1 MEPEVTL
8 QQNKTL
14 PATLKVLARAYFAA
28 GIYAIVVGLEF
39 LYNDLFILREASL
52 LPLLFVVPGLIFLAT
67 YRGLIKFERWAR
79 AFSVF
84 TFGLLILALVY
95 HYQPRLLVPFLAL
108 GLFSA
113 AMIVYLRRYKTR
125 ELFNALMPSW
135 IKKSINYCLLALF
148 SAGMLFPFAW
158 MLSTSL
164 KETDMLEGIDW
175 FPKKYYIELD
185 GREHKVA
192 IKKQFAEITYL
203 DGEKEGRTEEVRAR
217 KVIEVY
223 AAGWYWPWRV
233 GKWSCVIKPDAGRA
247 MPVTVG
253 KRTCDIKIIDQES
266 PRWKEVIKGVEESR
280 LYTRTFLRWKNY
292 PDAYKMINMGM
303 LYFNSLKIVIIVTLG
318 QVFTSSLAG
327 YAFSRLKFPGRE
339 QLFFGYLATMMVP
352 AAVTMIPLYILCRK
366 LGLVDTHLAIILPG
380 IFTAYGTFMLR
391 QFFMSIPKDLEE
403 AAKIDGCNLFGIYW
417 RIILPLAKPAL
428 ATLATFTFMWNWR
441 NFLWPLIVL
450 NSPGKMTIPIGLQ
463 AFMSSHGNEWTL
475 LMAGSMMYIMPIMI
489 VFIFNQRFF
498 IKGIQL
504 GAIKG

>member
-1 MEPEVTL
+1 MGPQVTL
-8 QQNKTL
+8 QQNESLPVTL
-14 PATLKVLARAYFAA
+14 RLLKWVYFAA
-28 GIYAIVVGLEF
+28 GIYALIMGLEF

-52 LPLLFVVPGLIFLAT
+52 LPVIFVVPGLIFLAT
-67 YRGLIKFERWAR
+67 YRGLKKFERWAR

-84 TFGLLILALVY
+84 TFVFLILALIY
-95 HYQPRLLVPFLAL
+95 HYSPQRLFPFSLL
-108 GLFSA
+108 GFLSVV
-113 AMIVYLRRYKTR
+113 MIVYLKRYKTR
-125 ELFNALMPSW
+125 ELFDALMPLW
-135 IKKSINYCLLALF
+135 MKKTINYCLLGLF
-148 SAGMLFPFAW
+148 AIGMLFPFLW

-185 GREHKVA
+185 GRGHKVT
-192 IKKQFAEITYL
+192 IKKQYVLVTYL
-203 DGEKEGRTEEVRAR
+203 DGERKGKAEAVRAN
-217 KVIEVY
+217 KVVAVY
-223 AAGWYWPWRV
+223 SDGWFWPWRID
-233 GKWSCVIKPDAGRA
+233 KWQYIIKTDGASL
-247 MPVTVG
+247 PVAIN
-253 KRTCDIKIIDQES
+253 KRICDIKIIDKES
-266 PRWKEVIKGVEESR
+266 PRRKELIKGVDESR
-280 LYTRTFLRWKNY
+280 LYTRTSLRWKNY
-292 PDAYKMINMGM
+292 PKAYKTIDMGL

-327 YAFSRLKFPGRE
+327 YAFSRLKFPGRD
-339 QLFFGYLATMMVP
+339 QMFFGYLATMMVP
-352 AAVTMIPLYILCRK
+352 AAVTMIPLYVLCRK

-391 QFFMSIPKDLEE
+391 QFFMSIPKDLED

-417 RIILPLAKPAL
+417 RIIIPLAKPAM

-463 AFMSSHGNEWTL
+463 AFLTTHGNEWTL